1 MKGIDSIAGYCDT
14 VRVRVVDIA
23 ARNCGK
29 DKWVWLLEDEDLLDL
44 ETAEEKIREFLPGA
58 EEWEVAE
65 TEGLPHEAKR
75 WELKEIVRWVSTAV
89 DMDEGEREAFWAY
102 SEDQGKE
109 WTWEHFR
116 DSWRGNWSSWKD
128 YLWEEMEG
136 CYNMREIPSILL
148 DNIDWEGVWN
158 DFVAD
163 GVWGCE
169 LSDGDIAIFEPA

>member
-65 TEGLPHEAKR
+65 TEGLPRKKWGLE
-75 WELKEIVRWVSTAV
+75 EIVRWVNTV
-89 DMDEGEREAFWAY
+89 VGMDEGEREAFWVY
-102 SEDQGKE
+102 TDDQGEE
-109 WTWEHFR
+109 WNEEHFR

-136 CYNMREIPSILL
+136 CYNMRKIPSILL
-148 DNIDWEGVWN
+148 ENIDWEGVWN
-158 DFVAD
+158 DMAGD
-163 GVWGCE
+163 GLWGCE
-169 LSDGDIAIFEPA
+169 LSNGDIAIFEPA